1 MLSNKKNISIYYMSS
16 LYRRYFELNPIN
28 NINEFSSQNGVN
40 VINFIV
46 PSLDN
51 VLLPTGDLVLQGN
64 LQLDVNS
71 TTPKTKADT
80 VECGIDSV
88 LGLHGA
94 ISRVEITSRRGNVM
108 LEQRLSYG
116 LNAKLSRAN
125 ISNDDL
131 KVGRFNVQHGSGEIV
146 KSSGKFLNRQVL
158 GDEGFPFNINLSTGL
173 LADNLQSLNLGA
185 IGGVEIKITLASTA
199 NFLFNTDN
207 STATANKLDG
217 EAVFKLVNCKLFG
230 RYQYVEPALAAR
242 MNGVEFKQMANTLQV
257 VQSSNDTLAFQPQ
270 VSSLDKII
278 YVFQPNSTTKN
289 NLATNNYQTNSL
301 VGQNRY
307 RVSRNGTLFPM
318 DFSVDNQVTVPNLP
332 PPVNKRYIQ
341 AGSAEQAYHLILG
354 LNGIYP
360 PIHSL
365 VSGINQTLANY
376 DLSGENAGNEAA
388 VDPTTNDY
396 TNNINCISTS
406 YQYGFSDFATPMNN
420 DLIQIQ
426 LESSVKT
433 SDAVVN
439 QAVRDQTQ
447 TVNTLMVYNTTLNY
461 ANLSV
466 SK

>member
-1 MLSNKKNISIYYMSS
+1 MSS

-40 VINFIV
+40 VINFII
-46 PSLDN
+46 PKLDN

-64 LQLDVNS
+64 LQLD
-71 TTPKTKADT
+71 TADGT
-80 VECGIDSV
+80 AKSKGDTIECGMDSV

-94 ISRVEITSRRGNVM
+94 INRVEITSRRGNVM

-131 KVGRFNVQHGSGEIV
+131 KVGRFNCQSGCGEIV
-146 KSSGKFLNRQVL
+146 KSSSKFLNREAFA
-158 GDEGFPFNINLSTGL
+158 DDGFPFNINLQTGL
-173 LADNLQSLNLGA
+173 LADNLQSINLGA
-185 IGGVEIKITLASTA
+185 VGGIEVKITLASTA
-199 NFLFNTDN
+199 NFLFNLDN
-207 STATANKLDG
+207 SVAAGNKLDAD
-217 EAVFKLVNCKLFG
+217 AVFKLKNVKLFG
-230 RYQYVEPALAAR
+230 RYQYVEPALANK
-242 MNGVEFKQMANTLQV
+242 MNGVEFKQMANTIQV
-257 VQSSNDTLAFQPQ
+257 VQSSNDTLAFQPM

-289 NLATNNYQTNSL
+289 NLAANNYQTNSL
-301 VGQNRY
+301 VGQSKY

-318 DFSVDNQVTVPNLP
+318 DFSIDNKTTVPNLP
-332 PPVNKRYIQ
+332 QPVNKKYIQ
-341 AGSAEQAYHLILG
+341 GGSAEQAYHLILG

-360 PIHSL
+360 PTHSL
-365 VSGINQTLANY
+365 VGGVNETLANF
-376 DLSGENAGNEAA
+376 DLSGENAEDETAA
-388 VDPTTNDY
+388 DPTTNDH
-396 TNNINCISTS
+396 TTNINCISTS

-433 SDAVVN
+433 SDEVVN
-439 QAVRDQTQ
+439 SAVRDQTQ

-461 ANLSV
+461 SNLSV